1 MGPQF
6 DPDSSFS
13 YPTTYIVS
21 YTISHKLVTAALQWV
36 MKLLDWDEKGMRV
49 DGKFLSNLRFAD
61 DITTSTT
68 EAETMLRELDEAGR
82 KIGLRINRK
91 KTQFMKNSW
100 CDEGHIELD
109 GSPIAETKYYVYLR
123 RSMNMDN
130 DMKEELIRRRRA
142 AWSAFGS
149 LKEATDQLQD
159 ADLRA
164 HLFDSTVLPALCYA
178 AETWPDTSATAKSLQ
193 VTHTH
198 SVGKV
203 SPEVHP
209 AISTPSRT
217 SQLRPKADVPSARP
231 CGLHIESQASMGRS
245 YNEKRLRPLDK
256 KNGAARLHAA

>member
-1 MGPQF
+1 
-6 DPDSSFS
+6 
-13 YPTTYIVS
+13 
-21 YTISHKLVTAALQWV
+21 
-36 MKLLDWDEKGMRV
+36 
-49 DGKFLSNLRFAD
+49 
-61 DITTSTT
+61 
-68 EAETMLRELDEAGR
+68 MLRELDKARR

-109 GSPIAETKYYVYLR
+109 GSPIAETKSNVYLG

-193 VTHTH
+193 VTHRALERCLLKFTRLSQH
-198 SVGKV
+198 RAGLRS
-203 SPEVHP
+203 SDLRQMSRLRDP
-209 AISTPSRT
+209 ADYTSKAKHRWAGHIMRRDDDRWTRRTVEWLPRDCTRPRGRPPARWSDVFVERIKTMLYSRT
-217 SQLRPKADVPSARP
+217 ADS
-231 CGLHIESQASMGRS
+231 
-245 YNEKRLRPLDK
+245 RLRHSRLRST
-256 KNGAARLHAA
+256 NWMTIARQRREWKSCWGPHVQ